1 MINKFVAKRYKTK
14 VHINFTLQIKLEDIV
29 LFVYLFCFRKQ
40 RRKNKRREDE
50 VLILSPK
57 TMTNDYQY

>member
-14 VHINFTLQIKLEDIV
+14 VHINFTLQIKLEDMV

>member
-14 VHINFTLQIKLEDIV
+14 VHINFTLQIKLEDMV
-29 LFVYLFCFRKQ
+29 LFVYLFHFRKQ

-57 TMTNDYQY
+57 TMANDY